1 MGFLWNRG
9 SSDNAPERGRTRDFC
24 VRCPACGFEIR
35 LAGGLRLPPE
45 FSVQCPNCDRRRV
58 YRSAE
63 IYEAPP
69 GAGASATPRK
79 GGFGKK
85 TRH

>member
-9 SSDNAPERGRTRDFC
+9 SSDNAIDRGRTRDFC
-24 VRCPACGFEIR
+24 VRCPACSFEIR

-45 FSVQCPNCDRRRV
+45 FSVLCPGCGRRKV

-63 IYEAPP
+63 TYESLPDARV
-69 GAGASATPRK
+69 AATPRRT
-79 GGFGKK
+79 GFGKK